1 MNTEHLFSELQIAV
15 QRLLEKNQQLTTQL
29 ATLQEQH
36 ELLQLEMLEKDE
48 QQAQL
53 TQNLQTLL
61 TSLSDTAA
69 R

>member
-36 ELLQLEMLEKDE
+36 ELLQLEMLEKDD

-53 TQNLQTLL
+53 TQNLQSLL